1 MWNVDR
7 LKKAWNA
14 IEQSINI
21 IGAVASA
28 IGIVIMLVVAMTGH
42 WDWRTAFFV
51 LMIISL
57 VCICVAFY
65 GYRSRVAVH
74 MFTGVSKAERMCQA
88 DQYAAKRIAEA
99 QRSVWDFAWQDDKE
113 SNPKT
118 DPPAAVRSAGS
129 KALDEAIRG
138 AIAGGL
144 VHYHEI
150 LTTKAYSPLLRK
162 HIGYCREIT
171 PDRTLKYRARIYD
184 NTRKGYRKF
193 PKIQFVVIDEE
204 EVIFM
209 SSGYEYC
216 FSMKSKKTASVF
228 LKYAL
233 MAWEQADEWKK
244 GVKDVVLDSN
254 VVPDFE
260 DYLQEI
266 PSRIN
271 QGKGAK
277 EI

>member
-1 MWNVDR
+1 MWHIDR
-7 LKKAWNA
+7 AKKAWNVL
-14 IEQSINI
+14 ERSINI
-21 IGAVASA
+21 IGAVAAA
-28 IGIVIMLVVAMTGH
+28 IGIVILVVGVMAGH
-42 WDWRTAFFV
+42 WDWRTAFFI
-51 LMIISL
+51 LMIITL
-57 VCICVAFY
+57 VCIGVASY
-65 GYRSRVAVH
+65 GYRSRVAAH

-118 DPPAAVRSAGS
+118 DPPATVRSAGS
-129 KALDEAIRG
+129 RALDEAIRG
-138 AIAGGL
+138 AIVGGV

-150 LTTKAYSPLLRK
+150 LTTKAYSPLLNK
-162 HIGYCREIT
+162 HIGYCREIA

-184 NTRKGYRKF
+184 NTRRGYRKF

-216 FSMKSKKTASVF
+216 FSLKSKKTASVF

-233 MAWEQADEWKK
+233 MAWDQADEWTR
-244 GVKDVVLDSN
+244 GVKDIVLDGE
-254 VVPDFE
+254 VVPGFDH
-260 DYLQEI
+260 YLQEVL
-266 PSRIN
+266 SRIDSAR
-271 QGKGAK
+271 GVT
-277 EI
+277 

>member
-1 MWNVDR
+1 MCNIDR
-7 LKKAWNA
+7 LKNAWNSL
-14 IEQSINI
+14 ERSINI
-21 IGAVASA
+21 IGAVGSA
-28 IGIVIMLVVAMTGH
+28 IGIVFIVIGVMTGH
-42 WDWRTAFFV
+42 WDWCTAFFI
-51 LMIISL
+51 LMFITL
-57 VCICVAFY
+57 VCICVAIY

-118 DPPAAVRSAGS
+118 DPPAAVRSEGS

-138 AIAGGL
+138 AIVGGL

-162 HIGYCREIT
+162 HIGYCREIA
-171 PDRTLKYRARIYD
+171 PDRALKYRARIYD
-184 NTRKGYRKF
+184 NIRKGYRKF

-233 MAWEQADEWKK
+233 MAWEQSDEWKK
-244 GVKDVVLDSN
+244 GVKDVVLDGN
-254 VVPDFE
+254 VVSGFE

-266 PSRIN
+266 LPRVN
-271 QGKGAK
+271 TDKGAT
-277 EI
+277 